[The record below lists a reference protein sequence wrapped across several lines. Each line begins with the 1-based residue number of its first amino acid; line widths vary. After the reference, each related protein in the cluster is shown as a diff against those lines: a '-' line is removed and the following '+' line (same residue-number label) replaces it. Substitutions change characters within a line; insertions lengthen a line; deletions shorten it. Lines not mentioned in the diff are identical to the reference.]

1 MDINDNAGYLNVCV
15 VGIFFASRLAPT
27 GERARHELLFAII
40 LSAARNGI
48 ATRESVRRLKKGV
61 RLWLSTMAKG

>member
-1 MDINDNAGYLNVCV
+1 MARRYLPFT
-15 VGIFFASRLAPT
+15 GID
-27 GERARHELLFAII
+27 ELLFANV
-40 LSAARNGI
+40 SPAAQEWH